1 MGDGSGNDASRYGN
15 AFEITNENAGPP
27 LAELKRVNE
36 FDNIVG
42 EAIGEIKEKLREKS
56 QELHKL
62 FSRQE
67 S

>member
-1 MGDGSGNDASRYGN
+1 MGDGAASGDSRYGG
-15 AFEITNENAGPP
+15 AFDTTNENAGPP

-42 EAIGEIKEKLREKS
+42 EAIGEIKEKLREKG
-56 QELHKL
+56 QELRRL